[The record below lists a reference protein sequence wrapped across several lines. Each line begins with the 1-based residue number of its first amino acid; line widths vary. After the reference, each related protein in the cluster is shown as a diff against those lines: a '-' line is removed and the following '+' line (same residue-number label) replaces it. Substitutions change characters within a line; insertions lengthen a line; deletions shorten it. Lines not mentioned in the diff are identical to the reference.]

1 MTIYIEKKRYL
12 VITLPK
18 KNNKIPLK
26 SGRDG
31 KAKVC
36 SKGFCSCPVNMSPF
50 NLFKTP
56 HDMDWRGANF
66 VQWSVNG

>member
-1 MTIYIEKKRYL
+1 MTIYIEKMISGNYFA
-12 VITLPK
+12 K
-18 KNNKIPLK
+18 KNNNKIPFK

-50 NLFKTP
+50 NLFNTP

-66 VQWSVNG
+66 VQW